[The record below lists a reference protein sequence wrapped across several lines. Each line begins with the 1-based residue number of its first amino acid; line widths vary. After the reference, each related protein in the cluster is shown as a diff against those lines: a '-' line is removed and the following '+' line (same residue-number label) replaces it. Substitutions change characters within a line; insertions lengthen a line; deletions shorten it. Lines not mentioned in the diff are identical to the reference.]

1 MLNSVEFRHI
11 SKYFPGVKALDDISF
26 TATSG
31 QVYAFLGEN
40 GAGKSTLLKILNG
53 DYQPDFGEY
62 LINGSPIHFSSPKE
76 AIAHGVSVIYQER
89 QILMDMTVAE
99 NVFLGDWPKK
109 KNGMVDF
116 ALMHRRTAEIAAR
129 FGLDI
134 SPDTKV
140 GSLSIAHQQMVEIM
154 KAINRDSAIIAFDE
168 PTASLSDN
176 EIDLLFAIIR
186 QLKAEGKVIFY
197 VSHRM
202 NEIAQVAQK
211 VIIFKDGRLVD
222 IVDQATTS
230 EDELIRLMVGRSLG
244 DIFNALPHG
253 DGSGEPLLQVKGLCT
268 PYVSDV
274 TFTARRGEILGFA
287 GLVGAGR
294 TEVMRALFGLD
305 PVYAGTITL
314 EGRAVAPKSP
324 AQALA
329 LGFAMVPEDRKLQGI
344 LPNISVR
351 GNITVSMMKNLL
363 NKVGFLM
370 TDKEEEIAQREIR
383 ELNIKTPDSDK
394 LIAQLSGGNQQ
405 KVILARW
412 LETHPKVLILDEPT
426 KGIDVGAKAEF
437 YRIITECAAQGMAVI
452 VISSEL
458 PEIIGLSD
466 RILVMREGRISGEV
480 ARPDFSEEVILK
492 YAMTDTSQSEQ
503 QEGPQ
508 Q

>member
-1 MLNSVEFRHI
+1 MQNSVEFWHI

-26 TATSG
+26 QAVSG

-40 GAGKSTLLKILNG
+40 GAGKSTLLKVLNG

-62 LINGSPIHFSSPKE
+62 LINGQPIHFSTPKE

-89 QILMDMTVAE
+89 QILLDMTVAE
-99 NVFLGDWPKK
+99 NIFLGDWPKK

-116 ALMHRRTAEIAAR
+116 ELMKRRASEIAAR

-134 SPDTKV
+134 SPDAKV
-140 GSLSIAHQQMVEIM
+140 GTLSIAHQQMVEIM
-154 KAINRDSAIIAFDE
+154 KAVNRDSSIIAFDE
-168 PTASLSDN
+168 PTASLSDS
-176 EIDLLFAIIR
+176 EIDILFQIIR
-186 QLKAEGKVIFY
+186 ELKEEGKVIFY

-222 IVDQATTS
+222 VVDQATTS
-230 EDELIRLMVGRSLG
+230 EDEMIRLMVGRSLG
-244 DIFNALPHG
+244 DIFNELPR
-253 DGSGEPLLQVKGLCT
+253 SASRGEPLVEVKGLST

-274 TFTARRGEILGFA
+274 SFTAYRGEILGFA

-305 PVYAGTITL
+305 PIYAGSITV
-314 EGRAVAPKSP
+314 EGKAAQPHSP
-324 AQALA
+324 AQAQA
-329 LGFAMVPEDRKLQGI
+329 LGFAMVPEDRKMQGI

-351 GNITVSMMKNLL
+351 GNITISMLKTLL
-363 NKVGFLM
+363 SRWGFLQE
-370 TDKEEEIAQREIR
+370 DKEEKIAQREIR
-383 ELNIKTPDSDK
+383 ELNIKTPNSDK
-394 LIAQLSGGNQQ
+394 LISQLSGGNQQ

-412 LETHPKVLILDEPT
+412 LETHPKLLILDEPT

-437 YRIITECAAQGMAVI
+437 YRIIVECARQGMAVI

-458 PEIIGLSD
+458 PEVIGLSD
-466 RILVMREGRISGEV
+466 RILVMREGRISGELRR
-480 ARPDFSEEVILK
+480 AEFSEETILK
-492 YAMTDTSQSEQ
+492 YAMTDVSA
-503 QEGPQ
+503 
-508 Q
+508 